1 MKKRIL
7 PFVLSIFALGMGF
20 SLGKARAAA
29 AEAVPTAKPTE
40 APQAPA
46 AHLTR
51 KEMMDKLQVTKAQKA
66 LLRQNRAAYR
76 KQIALIEGQF
86 KVKKVELESEIE
98 KPEPDQEKID
108 QLTTEIGTLLAKK
121 YSAQIKA
128 ELEIE
133 KKILTPQQVEQL
145 KALQGRE
152 VFVPNDIF

>member
-7 PFVLSIFALGMGF
+7 PLILSIFALGLSASGW
-20 SLGKARAAA
+20 KARAAE
-29 AEAVPTAKPTE
+29 EAVPTVKPTE
-40 APQAPA
+40 VPQVPA
-46 AHLTR
+46 ARLTR
-51 KEMMDKLQVTKAQKA
+51 KELMDKLQVTKAQKA

-108 QLTTEIGTLLAKK
+108 QLATEIGALLAKK
-121 YSAQIKA
+121 YSAQIRA